1 MSLKAKGT
9 LEVIIRKLKGF
20 RIGKT
25 LNGFSVKKMIE
36 DGRR

>member
-9 LEVIIRKLKGF
+9 LEVVIRNLKEF

-25 LNGFSVKKMIE
+25 LNGLSVKKMIE